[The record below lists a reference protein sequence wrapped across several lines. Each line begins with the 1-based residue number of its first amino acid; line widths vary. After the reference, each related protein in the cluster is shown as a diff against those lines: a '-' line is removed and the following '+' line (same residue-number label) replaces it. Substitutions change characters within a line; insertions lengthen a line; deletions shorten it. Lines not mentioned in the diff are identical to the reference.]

1 MPEPTTDKLQNHSTG
16 EIPYTSAE
24 AATSPNILLPG
35 LEHLEYNELFNRYRE
50 SPFGLYHAKQTPRYA
65 QPDKYE
71 YDHSQILEDLGKD
84 VHPVE
89 HMQHTHDTI
98 TQPFVVAQAYELT
111 PREVIVLKL
120 GTYGH
125 DTGECEYGELVEE
138 GYEVTGDIAY
148 AEKAKRDEKN
158 EQKIRRYIMKKLWPE
173 IPDDLLDEMDQM
185 IMKPETKLGRMF
197 NSIERLGYLETGL
210 EASGVV
216 VDNYH
221 GELPHELAQKDPWAR
236 NRLRQLSRLA
246 LQVANTNPQL
256 EKPFQQHYRELNK
269 RREEYP
275 YIDKRMG
282 EIDEFL
288 VLEGYELF
296 DRLPA
301 LIATIESIER

>member
-1 MPEPTTDKLQNHSTG
+1 MPESTTDKLQNHSAG
-16 EIPYTSAE
+16 EVPYSSLE

-35 LEHLEYNELFNRYRE
+35 LEHLEYDELFNRYRE
-50 SPFGLYHAKQTPRYA
+50 SKFGLHHAKQTPRYA

-98 TQPFVVAQAYELT
+98 TQPFVVAQAHELT
-111 PREVIVLKL
+111 PREVVVLRL
-120 GTYGH
+120 GTLLH
-125 DTGECEYGELVEE
+125 DMGECTHPDLADVGELI
-138 GYEVTGDIAY
+138 GDTPY
-148 AEKAKRDEKN
+148 DEKVEGEENN
-158 EQKIRRYIMKKLWPE
+158 EQKLRHYIIDEVWPKIPTDLIAE
-173 IPDDLLDEMDQM
+173 IDEM
-185 IMKPETKLGRMF
+185 IMNPESKLGHMF

-216 VDNYH
+216 VDNYN
-221 GELPHELAQKDPWAR
+221 GELAPELAQKNPWAR

-246 LQVANTNPQL
+246 TQVANTNPQL
-256 EKPFQQHYRELNK
+256 EKPFQQHYQELNK

-275 YIDKRMG
+275 YIDKRIG

-288 VLEGYELF
+288 ILEGYELF